1 MEEHKIDY
9 AVILAGGKGERLKP
23 LTDDTPKPLLLIQ
36 GKPILEYAIENL
48 RNYGIKKIVLALGYK
63 ADKIMGYFGDGSKL
77 GVEISY
83 SLEDTPLG
91 TGGAIKKASSLPGRF
106 VALNGDNLA
115 NFNYDKMLEAHLE
128 STKKLTLT
136 LFPVED
142 VTQFGIAQLDGNNI
156 IRFIEKPSVEEAPS
170 NLNNA
175 GAYIIEEGM
184 LDMLPEGKSSIERDC
199 FELLAPKG
207 EINSY
212 IHDGQWFPTD
222 NLERF
227 NLANER
233 WKGI

>member
-222 NLERF
+222 NLKRF